1 MSRRGDRLSE
11 IVPGALTLEI
21 SASGNIAWRLA
32 SQAMWRYERRSTLRN
47 GRKLPARSPHVYQEA
62 GISVI
67 RATALTGTELDR
79 AVGGFKNNET
89 LTR

>member
-1 MSRRGDRLSE
+1 M
-11 IVPGALTLEI
+11 
-21 SASGNIAWRLA
+21 
-32 SQAMWRYERRSTLRN
+32 RN